1 MANSTTGL
9 TSKGIQTRISG
20 ERMRCV
26 VPLLRIGICAAI
38 FLGGCA
44 KPVATR
50 PPSPALLSEAPL
62 QAGLAIE
69 APIPG
74 ATMPHSLFVSGHSL
88 TTRPLPD
95 YLAAFAGRAGTPL
108 RWDLQELPGSS
119 MKERSPAPI
128 TADKFDALL
137 TTEMHSVLQTFLW
150 NDTERY
156 LREYHDAFLA
166 ANPTSSTYFYV
177 PWISIIDKY
186 NPQDWIAYEK
196 AAAPVWQC
204 MVTRVNARI
213 AAAGRTDRIVTI
225 PASLAM
231 VFLVERIQ
239 TDKALAGIGTGGAG
253 RPIDLFLTDT
263 VHLTPLGFFYIA
275 LVNYL
280 ALSGAE
286 PASLETLLREPL
298 VPDVSPAQAQI
309 LLNVAAEFLAMRETN
324 RTALDAAGCR
334 QFLEQSFNDDY
345 WAYTYRQLRLEMGA
359 ARARLKIWHWKWL
372 FAQYFR
378 SW

>member
-1 MANSTTGL
+1 MAKSTASSASKVFQ
-9 TSKGIQTRISG
+9 TSTSG
-20 ERMRCV
+20 QLMRRV
-26 VPLLRIGICAAI
+26 IPLLGIATCATI
-38 FLGGCA
+38 FLGGCT
-44 KPVATR
+44 KPVETR
-50 PPSPALLSEAPL
+50 LPSPVLLTEAPL
-62 QAGLAIE
+62 QAGLARE

-95 YLAAFAGRAGTPL
+95 YLAAFADRTGTPL
-108 RWDLQELPGSS
+108 RWGLQELSGTSVR
-119 MKERSPAPI
+119 ERSPAPI

-137 TTEMHSVLQTFLW
+137 ITEMHSVLQTFLW
-150 NDTERY
+150 NDTERH

-166 ANPTSSTYFYV
+166 ANPTSTTYFYV
-177 PWISIIDKY
+177 PWISMIDKY
-186 NPQDWIAYEK
+186 NPRDWIAYEK

-213 AAAGRTDRIVTI
+213 AAAGRADRIVTI

-239 TDKALAGIGTGGAG
+239 SDSALPGVDTGGAS

-263 VHLTPLGFFYIA
+263 VHLTPLGFFYVA

-280 ALSGAE
+280 ALSGAD
-286 PASLETLLREPL
+286 PASLEPLLREPV
-298 VPDVSPAQAQI
+298 VPAVSPEQAQT
-309 LLNVAAEFLAMRETN
+309 LLKVAAEFLAIRAAN
-324 RTALDAAGCR
+324 STALDAAGCR
-334 QFLEQSFNDDY
+334 QFLEQSFIDDY
-345 WAYTYRQLRLEMGA
+345 WAYTYRQLRTQMGA
-359 ARARLKIWHWKWL
+359 TRAQLKLWHWKWL
-372 FAQYFR
+372 FAKYFR